1 MYWLSHP
8 WPLWK
13 GSVGGD
19 AFLSV
24 KAKQLII
31 YSFYFSFTDADGLA
45 QLPNETEVLIFNGN
59 KVPFLRNN
67 VLGMVEEHE
76 LLKVID
82 MSNNG
87 IQEITGKAFHKVRNV
102 EKLILD
108 HNDISISGKQMNWKF
123 SPLFLYS
130 LGLF

>member
-1 MYWLSHP
+1 M
-8 WPLWK
+8 
-13 GSVGGD
+13 
-19 AFLSV
+19 
-24 KAKQLII
+24 II

-108 HNDISISGKQMNWKF
+108 HNDISISGKQMNF
-123 SPLFLYS
+123 HHEGAAPSI
-130 LGLF
+130 LGTLRH

>member
-1 MYWLSHP
+1 M
-8 WPLWK
+8 
-13 GSVGGD
+13 
-19 AFLSV
+19 SV

-67 VLGMVEEHE
+67 VLGMIEEHE

-108 HNDISISGKQMNWKF
+108 HNDISISGKQMN
-123 SPLFLYS
+123 
-130 LGLF
+130 

>member
-1 MYWLSHP
+1 M
-8 WPLWK
+8 
-13 GSVGGD
+13 
-19 AFLSV
+19 SV

-108 HNDISISGKQMNWKF
+108 HNDISISGKQMHFYRDFCTSGAGGLRGCKCTVN
-123 SPLFLYS
+123 FLEIEPS
-130 LGLF
+130 KSNGGK